1 MPVEFSPA
9 AAAAVAAVAAAAA
22 AATATVIATVIA
34 AVIAVVGIFAPSL
47 FLFRLNLM
55 AEIKPSVAT
64 RVEGRVQATFKP

>member
-9 AAAAVAAVAAAAA
+9 VAEAAA
-22 AATATVIATVIA
+22 AATATSAAAVIATVIA
-34 AVIAVVGIFAPSL
+34 AVIAAVGIFAPSL

-64 RVEGRVQATFKP
+64 RVEGRVQAAFKP

>member
-9 AAAAVAAVAAAAA
+9 AAAAVAAVAATAAA
-22 AATATVIATVIA
+22 VTAVIATVIT

-64 RVEGRVQATFKP
+64 LVEGRVQATFKP

>member
-9 AAAAVAAVAAAAA
+9 VAAAVAAVAATAAA
-22 AATATVIATVIA
+22 VTAVIATVIT